1 MTHIF
6 NFRVYYEDT
15 DMAGIVY
22 YANYLKFIER
32 GRSTLV
38 REAGI
43 DQNNLKD
50 QGFVFAVRHVAAD
63 YLAPARMD
71 DMLRV
76 ETKLASVGRTKI
88 VFDQRVFRDEK
99 MLFSSEVSVV
109 FMSLAGRPTRLSDE
123 IKAKLQQFAA

>member
-6 NFRVYYEDT
+6 DCRVYYEDT

-38 REAGI
+38 RDAGI
-43 DQNNLKD
+43 DQNALKD
-50 QGFVFAVRHVAAD
+50 QGLVFAVLTVNANYH
-63 YLAPARMD
+63 APARLD

-76 ETKLASVGRTKI
+76 ETKLAYMSRTKI
-88 VFDQRVFRDEK
+88 TFDQRVFRGDK
-99 MLFSSEVSVV
+99 MLFSSEITVI
-109 FMSLAGRPTRLSDE
+109 FMTTAGRPTRLPDE
-123 IKAKLQQFAA
+123 IKTKLQQFAA

>member
-6 NFRVYYEDT
+6 NCRVYYEDT

-43 DQNNLKD
+43 DQGALKQ
-50 QGFVFAVRHVAAD
+50 QGYVFAVRRIAAD
-63 YLAPARMD
+63 YHKPARLD

-76 ETKLASVGRTKI
+76 ETKLSSVGGAKI
-88 VFDQRVFRDEK
+88 EFDQRVFLGELL
-99 MLFSSEVSVV
+99 LFSSLVTVV
-109 FMSLAGRPTRLSDE
+109 FMFDQGRPARLTDE

>member
-6 NFRVYYEDT
+6 NCRVYYEDT

-38 REAGI
+38 READI
-43 DQNNLKD
+43 DQNSLKD
-50 QGFVFAVRHVAAD
+50 HGLVFAVRSVIAD

-76 ETKLASVGRTKI
+76 ETKVTSVGRTKI
-88 VFDQRVFRDEK
+88 VFEQCVYRDDK
-99 MLFSSEVSVV
+99 MLFSSEISVV
-109 FMSLAGRPTRLSDE
+109 FMTTGGRPTRLTDE

>member
-1 MTHIF
+1 
-6 NFRVYYEDT
+6 
-15 DMAGIVY
+15 MAGIVN
-22 YANYLKFIER
+22 YAKYLRVSGR

-43 DQNNLKD
+43 DQNNLKG
-50 QGFVFAVRHVAAD
+50 QGFVFAVRHVVAD

>member
-6 NFRVYYEDT
+6 DCRVYYEDT
-15 DMAGIVY
+15 DLAGIVY

-43 DQNNLKD
+43 DQNALKD
-50 QGFVFAVRHVAAD
+50 EGHVFAVRHVAAD
-63 YLAPARMD
+63 YLAPARLD

-76 ETKLASVGRTKI
+76 ETKVASIGRTKI
-88 VFDQRVFRDEK
+88 VFDQRVFRDDQ
-99 MLFSSEVSVV
+99 MLFSSEISVV
-109 FMSLAGRPTRLSDE
+109 FMSLAGRPMRLTDE

>member
-1 MTHIF
+1 VTHVF
-6 NFRVYYEDT
+6 DCRVYYEDT

-43 DQNNLKD
+43 DQNTLKAD
-50 QGFVFAVRHVAAD
+50 GFVFAVLTVNANYH
-63 YLAPARMD
+63 APARLD

-76 ETKLASVGRTKI
+76 ETKLAYMSRTKI
-88 VFDQRVFRDEK
+88 TFDQRVFRADK
-99 MLFSSEVSVV
+99 MLFSSEITVV
-109 FMSLAGRPTRLSDE
+109 LMTTQGRPARLPDE
-123 IKAKLQQFAA
+123 MKAKLQQFAA